1 MYLKSKKKQVN
12 VRRLPAGLTASMD
25 KNALTDLLVGQPTAE
40 LSNEKSKIATA
51 HQDRSKSVFDK
62 IFRRRQKQQEPLQ
75 EKRYEY
81 CIQIPISTV
90 FDICTY

>member
-40 LSNEKSKIATA
+40 STNGKSKVVAA
-51 HQDRSKSVFDK
+51 NQDRPKDLFDK
-62 IFRRRQKQQEPLQ
+62 IFRRRQKQEDSPQT
-75 EKRYEY
+75 KRYVG
-81 CIQIPISTV
+81 CMWMAL
-90 FDICTY
+90 

>member
-40 LSNEKSKIATA
+40 PANEKSKVVAA
-51 HQDRSKSVFDK
+51 KQDRPKDLFAK
-62 IFRRRQKQQEPLQ
+62 IFRRRQKQEESSQT
-75 EKRYEY
+75 KKYVV
-81 CIQIPISTV
+81 CIWMSLCS
-90 FDICTY
+90 F